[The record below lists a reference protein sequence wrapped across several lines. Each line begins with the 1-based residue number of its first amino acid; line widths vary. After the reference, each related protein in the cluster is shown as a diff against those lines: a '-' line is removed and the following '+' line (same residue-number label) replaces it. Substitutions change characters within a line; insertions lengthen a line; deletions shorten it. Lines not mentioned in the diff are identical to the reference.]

1 MTVISASKRAEQA
14 AHRYQEEAMSRKSWT
29 VGMMIPLAAATMVGT
44 APVASAKAVGVRAS
58 GRCTG
63 VTHWTMKA
71 KPDAG
76 RIELE
81 LEIDSNR
88 NGQAWA
94 VRINDNRVRIF
105 TGSRVTH
112 APSGQ
117 ALRW

>member
-1 MTVISASKRAEQA
+1 
-14 AHRYQEEAMSRKSWT
+14 MSRKSWT
-29 VGMMIPLAAATMVGT
+29 VGMMIPLAAATMVAT